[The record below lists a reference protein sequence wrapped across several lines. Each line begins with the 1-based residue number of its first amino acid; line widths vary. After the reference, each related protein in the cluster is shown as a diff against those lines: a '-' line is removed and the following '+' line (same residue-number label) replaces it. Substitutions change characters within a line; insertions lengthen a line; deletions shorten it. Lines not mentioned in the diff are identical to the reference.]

1 MTAVDRYRLDAD
13 ALASLDAGRRDA
25 VQFAAHSC
33 EAAFPDLY
41 APFGER
47 GREHCIEDIGFHLD
61 FVRATLENGDLDPFI
76 AYLGWLADVLRA
88 RDVPLD
94 TLPHSLDALA
104 DYFRRYMG
112 CASEPIVAALGDARD
127 AFRRGIPPPRYGVPG
142 PSAWE
147 ESAPFRY
154 SALRGERQGA
164 ALSFNAALERSRSL
178 TQAAVHVIQPALYE
192 IGQLWQENQVSVAQE
207 HLASAIAQTLMA
219 QGFGKYEAA
228 PDNGR
233 TALFACVAGNH
244 HALGLRMVADAFEL
258 AGWRVHYLGAN
269 TPLSTLLQH
278 ARELRPDL
286 IGLSAALAF
295 HLKDLREA
303 VQRLR
308 AESPEQQRPQIVVGG
323 LVLNQ
328 FPPLAARIGA
338 ELMGTD
344 AIAAVEMATA
354 RLAGTR

>member
-1 MTAVDRYRLDAD
+1 MIAVDRYRLDSD
-13 ALASLDAGRRDA
+13 ALASFDAGRRDA
-25 VQFAAHSC
+25 VQYAAHSC

-61 FVRATLENGDLDPFI
+61 FLRTTLETGDRYPFI
-76 AYLGWLADVLRA
+76 AYLGWLADVLRS
-88 RDVPLD
+88 RNVPLD
-94 TLPHSLDALA
+94 SLPHSLDALA

-112 CASEPIVAALGDARD
+112 YASEPIVAALGDALD

-147 ESAPFRY
+147 ESAPFRD

-207 HLASAIAQTLMA
+207 HLAAAITQTLMA
-219 QGFGKYEAA
+219 QGFGKYEPA

-233 TALFACVAGNH
+233 TALFACVTGNH
-244 HALGLRMVADAFEL
+244 HTLGLRMVADAFEL

-269 TPLSTLLQH
+269 TPLPSLIHH
-278 ARELRPDL
+278 ARELLPDL
-286 IGLSAALAF
+286 IGLSASLPF
-295 HLKDLREA
+295 QLMHLREA

-308 AESPEQQRPQIVVGG
+308 AEFPGDKRPHIVVGG

-328 FPPLAARIGA
+328 FPPLAASIGA

-344 AIAAVEMATA
+344 AIAAVESATA
-354 RLAGTR
+354 RLAGNR